1 MSKSSSD
8 SSSCPSQ
15 QSPDASRGRS
25 SSSCR
30 AGNSKEELEG
40 TAELPQGD
48 VEDDVH
54 VDVDVDVVGIAK
66 LPKDNSLLARFCHLP
81 LIDSNAAN
89 DAIHIM
95 SVMTILLMTMLTKF
109 LPKSFKPFKPSILSQ
124 EVSVA
129 LNRGE
134 ELKKLK
140 ERLSAA
146 KLIMEKDPSAKPWML
161 SRF

>member
-1 MSKSSSD
+1 M
-8 SSSCPSQ
+8 
-15 QSPDASRGRS
+15 
-25 SSSCR
+25 
-30 AGNSKEELEG
+30 
-40 TAELPQGD
+40 
-48 VEDDVH
+48 
-54 VDVDVDVVGIAK
+54 
-66 LPKDNSLLARFCHLP
+66 
-81 LIDSNAAN
+81 
-89 DAIHIM
+89 HIM
-95 SVMTILLMTMLTKF
+95 SVMTILLITM
-109 LPKSFKPFKPSILSQ
+109 LPKSFKPFQPSILSQ

>member
-1 MSKSSSD
+1 
-8 SSSCPSQ
+8 
-15 QSPDASRGRS
+15 
-25 SSSCR
+25 
-30 AGNSKEELEG
+30 
-40 TAELPQGD
+40 
-48 VEDDVH
+48 
-54 VDVDVDVVGIAK
+54 
-66 LPKDNSLLARFCHLP
+66 
-81 LIDSNAAN
+81 
-89 DAIHIM
+89 
-95 SVMTILLMTMLTKF
+95 MLTKF
-109 LPKSFKPFKPSILSQ
+109 LPKSFKPFKPSIFSQ

>member
-1 MSKSSSD
+1 M
-8 SSSCPSQ
+8 
-15 QSPDASRGRS
+15 
-25 SSSCR
+25 
-30 AGNSKEELEG
+30 
-40 TAELPQGD
+40 
-48 VEDDVH
+48 
-54 VDVDVDVVGIAK
+54 
-66 LPKDNSLLARFCHLP
+66 
-81 LIDSNAAN
+81 
-89 DAIHIM
+89 
-95 SVMTILLMTMLTKF
+95 
-109 LPKSFKPFKPSILSQ
+109 PKSFKPFKPSIISQ

>member
-1 MSKSSSD
+1 M
-8 SSSCPSQ
+8 
-15 QSPDASRGRS
+15 
-25 SSSCR
+25 
-30 AGNSKEELEG
+30 
-40 TAELPQGD
+40 
-48 VEDDVH
+48 
-54 VDVDVDVVGIAK
+54 
-66 LPKDNSLLARFCHLP
+66 
-81 LIDSNAAN
+81 
-89 DAIHIM
+89 HIM
-95 SVMTILLMTMLTKF
+95 SVITILLVTMLTKF